1 MRVILFII
9 FAFITVSLIVILN
22 SRILLSAPLGRLLS
36 PQHSVW
42 QNAEPVNEDF
52 TADLSFPQLAGKVNV
67 YLDERL
73 VPHIFAEQE
82 NDAYFVQ
89 GYLHAKFRLWQ
100 MELQTLSAA
109 GRASEV
115 IGDVALNHDREFRR
129 LGMVYAAESSLK
141 EMEND
146 PDTKSECDNYTAGV
160 NAYIESLTESSL
172 PLEYKLIGYKPE
184 KWSNL
189 KSALFLKYMSFD
201 LAGHDDDFE
210 MTNAKN
216 YFSKEDFA
224 KLFPVIQDSVD
235 PIIPK
240 GTVYQKPKVQVT
252 KPPTSDSLYFNQ
264 EPISITERKPDK
276 DNGSNN

>member
-1 MRVILFII
+1 MRIVPFLI
-9 FAFITVSLIVILN
+9 FLLITVVLIIILN
-22 SRILLSAPLGRLLS
+22 STLLLPAPLGKLLS
-36 PQHSVW
+36 PQHGVW

-89 GYLHAKFRLWQ
+89 GYIHAKFRLWQ
-100 MELQTLSAA
+100 MELQTHAAA
-109 GRASEV
+109 GRASEI
-115 IGDVALNHDREFRR
+115 IGDKALKHDREFRR

-224 KLFPVIQDSVD
+224 KLFPLIQDSVD

-240 GTVYQKPKVQVT
+240 GTVYQKPKVEV
-252 KPPTSDSLYFNQ
+252 KAACNADSLYFNIKRYAQ
-264 EPISITERKPDK
+264 DI
-276 DNGSNN
+276 